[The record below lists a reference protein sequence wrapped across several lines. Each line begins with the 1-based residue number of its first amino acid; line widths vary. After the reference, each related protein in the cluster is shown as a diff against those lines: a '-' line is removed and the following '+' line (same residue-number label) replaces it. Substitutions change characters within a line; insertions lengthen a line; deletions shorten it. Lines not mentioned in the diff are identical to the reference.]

1 MMTIIEKLNA
11 EIKTAMKAKNQKRL
25 DVVRML
31 KAKILNVNARGEVTE
46 EEGLKIIRS
55 YAKALNETIDI
66 ARKTGKTEVAAATE
80 GELVIVK
87 EFLPPELSAEQIEAA
102 VQGVVAEVG
111 KDKTKF
117 GLLMK
122 TALAKLGGQ
131 ADGAVVKDILNK
143 LLA

>member
-1 MMTIIEKLNA
+1 MPIIEKLNN
-11 EIKTAMKAKNQKRL
+11 EIKTAMKEKKQQRL

-31 KAKILNVNARGEVTE
+31 KAKILNVNARGEVSE
-46 EEGLKIIRS
+46 EEGIKIIRA
-55 YAKALNETIDI
+55 YAKQLNETLDI
-66 ARKTGKTEVAAATE
+66 AQKTGKTELSTATQA
-80 GELVIVK
+80 ELTIVK
-87 EFLPPELSAEQIEAA
+87 EFLPPELSPEQIEAA
-102 VQGVVAEVG
+102 VQSVVAEIG

-117 GLLMK
+117 GILMK

>member
-1 MMTIIEKLNA
+1 MTIVERLNN
-11 EIKTAMKAKNQKRL
+11 EIKTALKAKNQRRL

-46 EEGLKIIRS
+46 DEGVKIIRG
-55 YAKALNETIDI
+55 YAKQLNETLDI
-66 ARKTGKTEVAAATE
+66 AGKTGKTELAAATE
-80 GELVIVK
+80 AELIIVK
-87 EFLPPELSAEQIEAA
+87 EFLPPELSAEQIESVVKAVAA
-102 VQGVVAEVG
+102 EIG

-122 TALAKLGGQ
+122 TSLAKLGGQ
-131 ADGAVVKDILNK
+131 ADGAVVRDILNK